1 MYFIKSLSG
10 ILLLALVVG
19 TAPAD
24 TGLSEPTVVLYN
36 GNFLITE
43 QGRDTVSDPGS
54 VNIWRQNIYAIA
66 YRGPKISF
74 VGNRLQLWRFLISEY
89 INHRPVSAL
98 NLQGKTVMPGIVDA
112 HTHYLNAADSSVTWA
127 QNYYQAISPTVPRGP
142 MSMGQAQQILIENGF
157 TTIGELYNDPTKL
170 AMLQAFDS
178 AGELKIK
185 TGLYLNYN
193 GPCGDVPDYLGD
205 WYKMHQPT
213 RVPGETLRI
222 NGVKIMVD
230 GGSCNR
236 DARSYELT
244 PGGGF
249 GDLYFS
255 ASELTALATEIDSL
269 GYQMAI
275 HAIGD
280 SAVDS
285 AQQALA
291 AVLAGRPN
299 VLRHRMEHNRVIRP
313 DQLPR
318 YAEIGIIPTIF
329 GWAWVCDPR
338 VIPPAYQSW
347 EWPYRALV
355 DANPGLPIAWHGD
368 DPYLGPVNPFW
379 EMQSLVTRTE
389 PDFTP
394 GSTDLCEPAPWI
406 SSGKLLTVPEVLK
419 MMTINSAYA
428 LDRDK
433 EVGSIK
439 KGKYADLL
447 ILSSNPLSTPERELK
462 DIKVEMTMINGT
474 VEYCSADIASSDSFW
489 FDRCP

>member
-1 MYFIKSLSG
+1 MYITRMLSA
-10 ILLLALVVG
+10 IVLMTLVFGSVV
-19 TAPAD
+19 AN
-24 TGLSEPTVVLYN
+24 TGLKEPTVVLYN

-43 QGRDTVSDPGS
+43 RGGNSTSESGS
-54 VNIWRQNIYAIA
+54 VNVWGRNIYAVA
-66 YRGPKISF
+66 YRGNKISF
-74 VGNRLQLWRFLISEY
+74 VGNRWQLWRFLLRQY
-89 INHRPVSAL
+89 FHHRPVVAV
-98 NLQGKTVMPGIVDA
+98 NLRRKTVMPGIVDA
-112 HTHYLNAADSSVTWA
+112 HTHYFNDADGFVTWE

-142 MSMGQAQQILIENGF
+142 MSLGQAQQILIENGF
-157 TTIGELYNDPTKL
+157 TTIGDLFNGPTDL
-170 AMLQAFDS
+170 VLMQAFDD
-178 AGELKIK
+178 AGNLKVK

-193 GPCGDVPDYLGD
+193 GPCGDVPDFLGD
-205 WYKMHQPT
+205 WYKLHAPT
-213 RVPGETLRI
+213 RVPGESLRI
-222 NGVKIMVD
+222 NGVKIMAD

-249 GDLYFS
+249 GDLYFT
-255 ASELTALATEIDSL
+255 ASELATLVSEIDSL
-269 GYQMAI
+269 GYQVAI

-280 SAVDS
+280 RAVDS

-291 AVLAGRPN
+291 SVLGGRPN

-338 VIPPAYQSW
+338 VIPPLYQSW

-389 PDFTP
+389 PDFMP
-394 GSTDLCEPAPWI
+394 GSTALCEPAPWI
-406 SSGKLLTVPEVLK
+406 SSGKLLTVPEVLR

-447 ILSSNPLSTPERELK
+447 ILSHNPLSTPERELK
-462 DIKVEMTMINGT
+462 DINVEMTMINGT
-474 VEYCSADIASSDSFW
+474 VEYCSADIASSGSFW
-489 FDRCP
+489 FERCP

>member
-1 MYFIKSLSG
+1 MYITRMLS
-10 ILLLALVVG
+10 ALVLMTLVFG
-19 TAPAD
+19 TAVAAKD
-24 TGLSEPTVVLYN
+24 LKEPTVVLYN

-43 QGRDTVSDPGS
+43 RGRNSTSAPGS
-54 VNIWRQNIYAIA
+54 VNVWGRNIFAIA
-66 YRGPKISF
+66 FRGNKISF
-74 VGNRLQLWRFLISEY
+74 VGNRWQLWRFLLRQY
-89 INHRPVSAL
+89 IHHRPVAAV
-98 NLQGKTVMPGIVDA
+98 NLHGKTVMPGIVDA
-112 HTHYLNAADSSVTWA
+112 HTHYLNGADVTVTWE
-127 QNYYQAISPTVPRGP
+127 QNYYQAISPTTPRGP
-142 MSMGQAQQILIENGF
+142 MSMGQAQQVLIENGF
-157 TTIGELYNDPTKL
+157 TTIGDLFTDPTDL
-170 AMLQAFDS
+170 VLMQAFDG
-178 AGELKIK
+178 AGELKVK

-205 WYKMHQPT
+205 WYKLHPPT

-222 NGVKIMVD
+222 NGVKVMVD

-249 GDLYFS
+249 GDLYFT
-255 ASELTALATEIDSL
+255 ASELAALVGEIDSL
-269 GYQMAI
+269 GYQVAI

-280 SAVDS
+280 RAVDS
-285 AQQALA
+285 AQQALVT
-291 AVLAGRPN
+291 VLGGRAN

-338 VIPPAYQSW
+338 VIPPPYQSW

-389 PDFTP
+389 PDFMP
-394 GSTDLCEPAPWI
+394 GSTTLCEPAPWI

-428 LDRDK
+428 LDRDQ

-439 KGKYADLL
+439 KGKFADLL
-447 ILSSNPLSTPERELK
+447 ILSHNPLSTPERELK
-462 DIKVEMTMINGT
+462 DIDVEMTMIDGN
-474 VEYCSADIASSDSFW
+474 VQYCSAGIASSDSFW
-489 FDRCP
+489 FERCP

>member
-1 MYFIKSLSG
+1 MGITRLLSTI
-10 ILLLALVVG
+10 ILITLMFG
-19 TAPAD
+19 TGPVNAEP
-24 TGLSEPTVVLYN
+24 SEPTVVLYN

-43 QGRDTVSDPGS
+43 RGREFTSAPQR
-54 VNIWRQNIYAIA
+54 VNVWQRRIFAIA
-66 YRGPKISF
+66 YRGDKIRF
-74 VGNRLQLWRFLISEY
+74 VGTRGQLIRFLIRQYVRHAPISL
-89 INHRPVSAL
+89 V
-98 NLQGKTVMPGIVDA
+98 NLRGKTVMPGIVDA
-112 HTHYLNAADSSVTWA
+112 HTHYFNDADGTVTWA
-127 QNYYQAISPTVPRGP
+127 QNYYQAVSPTVPRGP
-142 MSMGQAQQILIENGF
+142 MSLGQAQQILIENGF
-157 TTIGELYNDPTKL
+157 TTIGDLFNDPTDL
-170 AMLQAFDS
+170 VLMQAFDG
-178 AGELKIK
+178 AGDLKVK

-193 GPCGDVPDYLGD
+193 GPCGDVPAFLGD
-205 WYKMHQPT
+205 WYKLHPPT

-249 GDLYFS
+249 GDLYFT
-255 ASELTALATEIDSL
+255 ASDLATLVNEVDGL
-269 GYQMAI
+269 GYQVAI

-280 SAVDS
+280 RAVDS

-291 AVLAGRPN
+291 SVLAGRPN

-313 DQLPR
+313 DQLPL
-318 YAEIGIIPTIF
+318 YSEIGIIPTIF

-338 VIPPAYQSW
+338 VIPPPYQSW

-368 DPYLGPVNPFW
+368 DPFLGPVNPFW

-389 PDFTP
+389 PDFMP
-394 GSTDLCEPAPWI
+394 GSTALCEPAPWI
-406 SSGKLLTVPEVLK
+406 SNGKLLTVPEVLK

-447 ILSSNPLSTPERELK
+447 ILSRNPLSVPEREIK
-462 DIKVEMTMINGT
+462 DIEVEMTMINGT
-474 VEYCSADIASSDSFW
+474 VEYCSADTPSSNSFW
-489 FDRCP
+489 FYNCP

>member
-1 MYFIKSLSG
+1 MYITRMLSA
-10 ILLLALVVG
+10 IVLMTLVFG
-19 TAPAD
+19 TVAANTD
-24 TGLSEPTVVLYN
+24 LKEPTVVLYN

-43 QGRDTVSDPGS
+43 RGGNSASAPGS
-54 VNIWRQNIYAIA
+54 VNVWKRNIYAIA
-66 YRGPKISF
+66 FRGNKIRF
-74 VGNRLQLWRFLISEY
+74 VGNRLQLWRFLIRQF
-89 INHRPVSAL
+89 IHHRPVSAV
-98 NLQGKTVMPGIVDA
+98 NLHGKTVMPGIVDA

-127 QNYYQAISPTVPRGP
+127 QNYYQAISPSIPRGP
-142 MSMGQAQQILIENGF
+142 MSLGQAQQILIENGF

-170 AMLQAFDS
+170 VMLQAFDN
-178 AGELKIK
+178 AGNLKVK

-193 GPCGDVPDYLGD
+193 GPCGDVPDFLGD
-205 WYKMHQPT
+205 WYKLHPPT

-255 ASELTALATEIDSL
+255 ASELTALATEIDNL

-275 HAIGD
+275 HTIGD
-280 SAVDS
+280 RAVDS

-389 PDFTP
+389 PDFMP
-394 GSTDLCEPAPWI
+394 GSTALCEPAPWI
-406 SSGKLLTVPEVLK
+406 SSGKLLTVPEVLT

-447 ILSSNPLSTPERELK
+447 ILSRNPLSTPERELK

-474 VEYCSADIASSDSFW
+474 VEYCSANIASSGSFW